1 MTSKVRAFPSNSTD
15 DKYAGMDLRDYFAA
29 KAMAVF
35 LSEGSI
41 MGYDYPDIAK
51 ASYMAADAM
60 MAERI
65 RGENK
70 NEGRGTD

>member
-1 MTSKVRAFPSNSTD
+1 MPDKVRAFPSNSTD

-41 MGYDYPDIAK
+41 MGYDYSEIAK
-51 ASYMAADAM
+51 ASYMAADGM
-60 MAERI
+60 MRERYK
-65 RGENK
+65 RNDENQ
-70 NEGRGTD
+70 NER